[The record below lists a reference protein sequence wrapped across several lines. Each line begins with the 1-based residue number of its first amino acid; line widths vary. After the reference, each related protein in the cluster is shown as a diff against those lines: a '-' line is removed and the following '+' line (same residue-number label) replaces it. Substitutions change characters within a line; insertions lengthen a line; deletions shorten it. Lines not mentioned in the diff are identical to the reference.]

1 MDAMTTMGMDTD
13 EQSDVIQ
20 IVSGDFK
27 AQYFLMQS
35 ILSKL
40 CPIKRYL
47 KSIFSFCNVHIF
59 IGILHLGNILFS
71 TVGGGETAEVE
82 LDDRKI

>member
-35 ILSKL
+35 IL
-40 CPIKRYL
+40 IKRYL